1 MSAVRLSSCTENFH
15 IFFEGL
21 RKHFL
26 YVCCQADFQ
35 PFSIANLE
43 NFSQTNNTQWGYCYE
58 KIVAHPKKKSSAL
71 YINSMEFRG
80 LNEFKEFKEVVATPS
95 IKIRRAHT
103 CSYVP
108 VLFLV
113 DKEANAP

>member
-1 MSAVRLSSCTENFH
+1 MSAVRLPSCTENFH

-58 KIVAHPKKKSSAL
+58 KNSSAPEKKSSAL
-71 YINSMEFRG
+71 YINSMEFR
-80 LNEFKEFKEVVATPS
+80 EFKEFKEVVATPS

-103 CSYVP
+103 KRMCPSY
-108 VLFLV
+108 F
-113 DKEANAP
+113 

>member
-1 MSAVRLSSCTENFH
+1 MGIL
-15 IFFEGL
+15 L
-21 RKHFL
+21 RKNSS
-26 YVCCQADFQ
+26 A
-35 PFSIANLE
+35 PE
-43 NFSQTNNTQWGYCYE
+43 
-58 KIVAHPKKKSSAL
+58 KKSSAL